1 MASILVVEDNVTN
14 LKLATLVL
22 TNAGHVVYQA
32 ADGAAGIDI
41 ARRRAPDIIL
51 MDVEMAGMDGLT
63 ATSILKQD
71 PATAGIPIVA
81 MTAMSMR
88 GDEEKIR
95 AAGCDDYIGKPFR
108 YPFLLRR
115 VQEIL
120 ERKCAV
126 QPSGGSIAEQ

>member
-1 MASILVVEDNVTN
+1 MASILVVEDNAIN

-22 TNAGHVVYQA
+22 TNAGYQVYQA
-32 ADGAAGIDI
+32 RNGEAAIDV
-41 ARRRAPDIIL
+41 ARRQAPDVIL

-63 ATSILKQD
+63 ATAILKQD

-81 MTAMSMR
+81 MTALSMR

-108 YPFLLRR
+108 YPVLVARIA
-115 VQEIL
+115 EIL
-120 ERKCAV
+120 ARGREADPGRAD
-126 QPSGGSIAEQ
+126 G